1 MTDKRLS
8 EYKNEELLQ
17 EDPNV
22 LMELFQKEYTCQV
35 PENADD
41 LRQAAMMLGRL
52 TNAYSFVMQLSI
64 QAKRAIREAKR
75 AKKSK
80 DEIDDAIDRK
90 AVIDGFVDI
99 ISMQY
104 KAISRIVTIRQQE
117 NEELKMTD
125 GR

>member
-41 LRQAAMMLGRL
+41 
-52 TNAYSFVMQLSI
+52 
-64 QAKRAIREAKR
+64 
-75 AKKSK
+75 
-80 DEIDDAIDRK
+80 
-90 AVIDGFVDI
+90 
-99 ISMQY
+99 
-104 KAISRIVTIRQQE
+104 
-117 NEELKMTD
+117 
-125 GR
+125 

>member
-1 MTDKRLS
+1 
-8 EYKNEELLQ
+8 
-17 EDPNV
+17 
-22 LMELFQKEYTCQV
+22 
-35 PENADD
+35 
-41 LRQAAMMLGRL
+41 MMLGRL
-52 TNAYSFVMQLSI
+52 TNAYSYVMQLSI

>member
-41 LRQAAMMLGRL
+41 LRQTAMMLGRL
-52 TNAYSFVMQLSI
+52 TNAYSYVMQLSI